1 MESIEN
7 NTAASEQ
14 EETTGEVHERLVRYF
29 SSRRDMGL
37 GKILLNLALQPAN
50 PFDPKRK
57 RKLRKGFVLLLLVAL
72 ALVATFVHFNIYPGA
87 Q

>member
-1 MESIEN
+1 MESLEN
-7 NTAASEQ
+7 NTAAPEQ
-14 EETTGEVHERLVRYF
+14 EETTVEVRGRLVRYF

-37 GKILLNLALQPAN
+37 DKILLNLAFQPAN

-57 RKLRKGFVLLLLVAL
+57 RKFRKGFVLLLLVVL
-72 ALVATFVHFNIYPGA
+72 ALVATFVYFNIYPGA